1 MSAFIDFVKP
11 QRANEDSESSNGIR
25 FFSNFLLDV
34 DNDHNTFDLLVVL
47 YLYLDDVATSDPEFD
62 VSEPENL
69 SHEDESDVSVSKNK
83 FADSQS
89 TQVNQSSRS
98 LLTEVERF
106 GVSIVTNNT
115 VCLNCVIFF

>member
-1 MSAFIDFVKP
+1 MIIIHLIYWLFYIS
-11 QRANEDSESSNGIR
+11 
-25 FFSNFLLDV
+25 
-34 DNDHNTFDLLVVL
+34 
-47 YLYLDDVATSDPEFD
+47 YLDDVATSDPEFD

>member
-47 YLYLDDVATSDPEFD
+47 YF
-62 VSEPENL
+62 
-69 SHEDESDVSVSKNK
+69 
-83 FADSQS
+83 
-89 TQVNQSSRS
+89 
-98 LLTEVERF
+98 
-106 GVSIVTNNT
+106 
-115 VCLNCVIFF
+115 IFR